1 MIDQLP
7 SGIRV
12 IRMSDIP
19 DNPPYTYTPRKK
31 ILVVAGSFQQFRNF
45 LGLSDLGRDKA
56 IYIHKEE
63 QLLIFEGCD
72 LYFYGAY
79 SNNPITRSVYFSRFV
94 EKQAS
99 AVYGTVQGGSE

>member
-1 MIDQLP
+1 MTNDQLLHLP
-7 SGIRV
+7 TGVRV

-19 DNPPYTYTPRKK
+19 DYAPRKK

-45 LGLSDLGRDKA
+45 LGLSELGRDKA

-63 QLLIFEGCD
+63 QLLTFEDCD

-99 AVYGTVQGGSE
+99 VTYGTVQGGSE